1 MADIVFLFITG
12 AFFIVSIAYVK
23 LCDRIIGPD
32 ASPAPND
39 PASTSGATVEREA
52 VEV

>member
-1 MADIVFLFITG
+1 VADVVFLLIIV
-12 AFFIVSIAYVK
+12 AFFTLAIAYVK

-32 ASPAPND
+32 ASPAAPR
-39 PASTSGATVEREA
+39 SSRGAPLEREA

>member
-1 MADIVFLFITG
+1 VADIVFLLIIG

-32 ASPAPND
+32 VSSTASGRDLVRDVPP
-39 PASTSGATVEREA
+39 EREA
-52 VEV
+52 VEA